1 MVKLRYILPILLFLS
16 AIAGKAQEKTSSI
29 THTVERGET
38 LYSISKMYDVTEDDV
53 LRLNGKTD
61 KRIYAGETLLIPN
74 SGLFHTVVAG
84 ETLYQLSKRYGVT
97 VEEICHKNPG
107 LSVENF
113 KAGQVIVIPSA
124 ASTGSDGEDDALPAD
139 SHDTMLAEP
148 DRQTE
153 VKTETR
159 AVDMALV
166 MPMTKGGGE
175 QSRLI
180 EFYEGMLV
188 AIYDC
193 KQRGISVN
201 LDVFD
206 SNAMSVADILSS
218 GKVGN
223 ADLIIGPFGDDDIHR
238 LSDYSKANDI
248 PLLIPFTSDVDDV
261 FNNPNLF
268 QVNTPQSYLY
278 SDVYVHFI
286 ERFKGS
292 NVIIL
297 NDEKRQDKKA
307 FIEGLQ
313 HELAANDFDC
323 KVVSKSSLSSLSG
336 LLVHDGAN
344 VIVPS
349 TGDHT
354 FLSEVMPALQN
365 LVRGDETL
373 DLHLFGYPEWQT
385 YTHDYLSVFYELD
398 TYFFTSFYA
407 NMLSDV
413 STLFANKYQS
423 WYKKELMNTYP
434 KYGMLG
440 YDLMS
445 YFIPYIWQ
453 YGKDFYTHLGTLPF
467 NPLQTGLKFE
477 RVNNWGGFLNRK
489 VFFVHFSKDFGL
501 NILDLE

>member
-1 MVKLRYILPILLFLS
+1 MVKLKYILPIVFFLFGLT
-16 AIAGKAQEKTSSI
+16 IHAQEKTNSI

-38 LYSISKMYDVTEDDV
+38 LYSISKMYDVAEDDV

-84 ETLYQLSKRYGVT
+84 ETLYQLSKRYGVA
-97 VEEICHKNPG
+97 VEEICRKNPG
-107 LSVENF
+107 LAVDNF
-113 KAGQVIVIPSA
+113 RAGQVIVIPA
-124 ASTGSDGEDDALPAD
+124 ASDTQEEKPDDGASLSKADVKKRNERDA
-139 SHDTMLAEP
+139 
-148 DRQTE
+148 
-153 VKTETR
+153 K
-159 AVDMALV
+159 AVDVALV
-166 MPMTKGGGE
+166 MPMTKAGGE

-193 KQRGISVN
+193 KQRVISVN

-206 SNAMSVADILSS
+206 SNAMTVDNILAQ
-218 GKVGN
+218 GKVES
-223 ADLIIGPFGDDDIHR
+223 ADLIIGPFNNDAIHK
-238 LSDYSKANDI
+238 LSEYSKKKEI

-268 QVNTPQSYLY
+268 QINTPQSYLY

-292 NVIIL
+292 NVIII
-297 NDEKRQDKKA
+297 NDESRQDKKA

-313 HELAANDFDC
+313 HELAVNDFDC
-323 KVVSKSSLSSLSG
+323 KVVSKSSLSSLGS

-344 VIVPS
+344 VIVPN

-354 FLSEVMPALQN
+354 FLSEVMPTLQN
-365 LVRGDETL
+365 LVRSDEML

-407 NMLSDV
+407 NMLSEV

-445 YFIPYIWQ
+445 YFLPYIWQ
-453 YGKDFYTHLGTLPF
+453 YGKDFYPHLNTLPF
-467 NPLQTGLKFE
+467 NPVQTGFKFE